1 MPPHPA
7 PRAAPRQPEAEAAPS
22 LRAALSR
29 PPGAELLA
37 ALCMLEAALE
47 PHEELSDQL
56 LLLVFLRLPL
66 WARAV
71 RQQQD
76 EASLVAQQARP

>member
-7 PRAAPRQPEAEAAPS
+7 PRAAPRPPGAEAAPS
-22 LRAALSR
+22 LSAALSP

-71 RQQQD
+71 RRQQD